1 MFCDSGIKLNA
12 WSLCA
17 FGLERGESSCRK
29 QIVESSLLLFEEA
42 AG

>member
-1 MFCDSGIKLNA
+1 MFCVSGIKLNA

-17 FGLERGESSCRK
+17 FGLEGGQSSCRK
-29 QIVESSLLLFEEA
+29 QTVEGSLLLFEEA